1 MVGSGLIW
9 GKWGTLKIKIKKF
22 RENSAKKFGK
32 SNSRLKFPNLL
43 LTK

>member
-1 MVGSGLIW
+1 LEKKGN
-9 GKWGTLKIKIKKF
+9 LKKKKRERNF
-22 RENSAKKFGK
+22 RENNAKKFGK

>member
-1 MVGSGLIW
+1 MFGSGLIW
-9 GKWGTLKIKIKKF
+9 EKMGSLKKKKKKF
-22 RENSAKKFGK
+22 RENNAKKFGK